1 MSKLPN
7 YQPKERWL
15 LWRVVPGKLLVLLS
29 AAYVDAVAEE
39 PAVLRPKLLG

>member
-15 LWRVVPGKLLVLLS
+15 LWRVVPGKLMVLLS
-29 AAYVDAVAEE
+29 ATYMDAMAEE
-39 PAVLRPKLLG
+39 PAELRPKLLG